1 MPSKPRQSD
10 QSLNALASSGKGAAR
25 FTGKIAVVAVL
36 MVIAGCGNDSLASRY
51 PADWPKLERVATKGR
66 QCPDISGNY
75 VFENGTDDS
84 AFGNDS
90 TFIGRNVKSDSKW
103 PWESVAISGDAAV
116 SISLTYSRPRPP
128 LPGLPMS
135 PDTTMATLQHGKHYT
150 CDEGWLIAQKQ
161 EMTIR
166 TLSQNAIHRDVQYRG
181 VRRVADTS
189 THFRRD
195 TEGGLVARAKVREYR
210 VLSIW
215 AETGA
220 GIPYWSDVRTYWA
233 HWSSA
238 RMLSANVMAGKATQA
253 EITQMNRLEREVYER
268 ENDGGSSMN
277 EAQSH

>member
-25 FTGKIAVVAVL
+25 FTGKIAAVAVL

-75 VFENGTDDS
+75 VFENGADDS

-116 SISLTYSRPRPP
+116 SISLTYSRPRAT
-128 LPGLPMS
+128 LSGLPMS
-135 PDTTMATLQHGKHYT
+135 PDTTNVTLLHGTHYT
-150 CDEGWLIAQKQ
+150 CDEGWLVAQKQ
-161 EMTIR
+161 EMSIR
-166 TLSQNAIHRDVQYRG
+166 RLNQNVVHRDVEYRG

-195 TEGGLVARAKVREYR
+195 TNGGLVARADVRDYR

-220 GIPYWSDVRTYWA
+220 GIPYWSDVRTHWA
-233 HWSSA
+233 HWPSA
-238 RMLSANVMAGKATQA
+238 RMLSTTVLVGKASRE
-253 EITQMNRLEREVYER
+253 EIAKMSRLEREVYER
-268 ENDGGSSMN
+268 ENDGGS
-277 EAQSH
+277 EHE